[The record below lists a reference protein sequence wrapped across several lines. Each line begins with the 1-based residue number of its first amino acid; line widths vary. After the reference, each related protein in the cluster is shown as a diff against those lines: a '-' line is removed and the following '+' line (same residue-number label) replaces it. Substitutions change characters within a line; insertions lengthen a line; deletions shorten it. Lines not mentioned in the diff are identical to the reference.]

1 MATPDLDH
9 KPIALIHGA
18 ETSVPNVG
26 GLPIHPQIAPKTKNS
41 SIRVSPAV
49 IDAAHKDAEEVLRDL
64 STSMGG
70 LTQAEAEKR
79 ARTTGP
85 NEVARERRQGWS
97 VRVLKIVRNP
107 LVILLTTLSAVS
119 FLTGDPR
126 AGFVMATM
134 VALSVGLRFWQEAR
148 ADGADRKSVV

>member
-1 MATPDLDH
+1 MYLNCHPLALRAPAIVHWGFNFSVHAGRPLDRRFRALPRKKIEPMATPDLDH

-85 NEVARERRQGWS
+85 NEVARERRQEIG
-97 VRVLKIVRNP
+97 
-107 LVILLTTLSAVS
+107 
-119 FLTGDPR
+119 R
-126 AGFVMATM
+126 AHV
-134 VALSVGLRFWQEAR
+134 
-148 ADGADRKSVV
+148 